1 MEPFQYHVYVCD
13 QQKPEGVPCCTASG
27 SRGMI
32 EALRREVA
40 AQSLA
45 NAVQITTCGSL
56 GLCERGPNMVVYP
69 EGVWYSGVR
78 AEDVP
83 EIVDS
88 HFRHGR
94 PVSRLVNTGQ
104 AALTT
109 EVCANRDRFLASV
122 RARDA
127 AGVMPDELAQSIR
140 GFQESRVILTALEL
154 DLFTAIQSGATA
166 AQAAATAGT
175 EARATE
181 MLLNALASLD
191 LVRKEGAVFH
201 NAPVAARFLT
211 AGSPDSARM
220 AMLHTARLWHRWS
233 GLTECVRTGTTVPDD
248 ERGAE
253 GTEAFIAAMHNNARQ
268 RAAQLA
274 QAVAGGTNR
283 MLDVGG
289 GSGAY
294 AIAFAQANPRLHAEV
309 FDQPAVLAIAGRH
322 IREAGLEERIAT
334 RVGDLRTDE
343 FGGGYDLV
351 LISAICHMLPEEE
364 NRDLLARSFRALA
377 PGGRVVIQDFLLRA
391 DKTGP
396 RAGALFSLNMLVNT
410 EGGASYSEEE
420 YTAWLREAGF
430 GEVRRVPLAG
440 PAGVLVAFVGRTIA
454 FCGPPSAR

>member
-1 MEPFQYHVYVCD
+1 
-13 QQKPEGVPCCTASG
+13 
-27 SRGMI
+27 MI
-32 EALRREVA
+32 AALRREII
-40 AQSLA
+40 AQGLA
-45 NAVQITTCGSL
+45 NVVQITTCGSL

-78 AEDVP
+78 AEDVR

-88 HFRHGR
+88 HFRQGR
-94 PVSRLVNTGQ
+94 PVSRLVNTDA
-104 AALTT
+104 AALAT
-109 EVCANRDRFLASV
+109 EVCANRDRYLASL

-154 DLFTAIQSGATA
+154 DLFTAIGNGATA
-166 AQAAATAGT
+166 AQAAATT
-175 EARATE
+175 RTDARATE
-181 MLLNALASLD
+181 MLLHALASLD
-191 LVRKEGAVFH
+191 LVRKDGAVFH
-201 NAPVAARFLT
+201 NAPVAARFL
-211 AGSPDSARM
+211 AAASPDSARM
-220 AMLHTARLWHRWS
+220 AMLHTAGLWHRWS
-233 GLTECVRTGTTVPDD
+233 GLTECVRTGTATPE

-274 QAVAGGTNR
+274 GAVAAGANR

-294 AIAFAQANPRLHAEV
+294 AIAFAQANPRLRAEV
-309 FDQPAVLAIAGRH
+309 FDQPAVLAIARRH
-322 IREAGLEERIAT
+322 IREAGLEERIST

-351 LISAICHMLPEEE
+351 LISAICHMLSEEE
-364 NRDLLARSFRALA
+364 NRNLLARAYRALA

-396 RAGALFSLNMLVNT
+396 RTAALFSLNMLVNT
-410 EGGASYSEEE
+410 QAGASYSEEE
-420 YTAWLREAGF
+420 YTLWLREAGF
-430 GEVRRVPLAG
+430 GEVRRIPLPG
-440 PAGVLVAFVGRTIA
+440 PAGVLVGQIVNLRPIA
-454 FCGPPSAR
+454 NRP

>member
-1 MEPFQYHVYVCD
+1 MDPMEPFRYHVYVCD
-13 QQKPEGVPCCTASG
+13 QQKAEGVPSCPARG

-32 EALRREVA
+32 EELRRQIVA
-40 AQSLA
+40 QGLA
-45 NAVQITTCGSL
+45 NEVQITTCGSL

-78 AEDVP
+78 VEDVS

-88 HFRHGR
+88 HFRQGR
-94 PVSRLVNTGQ
+94 PVSRLVNTDQ
-104 AALTT
+104 AAVAS
-109 EVCANRDRFLASV
+109 EVCTNRDRFLASV

-127 AGVMPDELAQSIR
+127 AGIMPDELAQSIR

-154 DLFTAIQSGATA
+154 DLFSAIGSGATA

-181 MLLNALASLD
+181 MLLNALASLE
-191 LVRKEGAVFH
+191 LVRKEGGVFH
-201 NAPVAARFLT
+201 NAPVAARFLA

-233 GLTECVRTGTTVPDD
+233 GLTECVRTGTAAPD
-248 ERGAE
+248 ERDAE
-253 GTEAFIAAMHNNARQ
+253 GTKAFIAAMHNNARQ

-274 QAVAGGTNR
+274 QALAAGASR

-294 AIAFAQANPRLHAEV
+294 AIAFAQANPELRAEV
-309 FDQPAVLAIAGRH
+309 FDQPAVLAIAQGH

-351 LISAICHMLPEEE
+351 LISAICHMLGVEE
-364 NRDLLARSFRALA
+364 NRDLLARAFRALA

-396 RAGALFSLNMLVNT
+396 RPGALFSLNMLVNT
-410 EGGASYSEEE
+410 EGGASYSENEF
-420 YTAWLREAGF
+420 TAWLREAGF

-440 PAGVLVAFVGRTIA
+440 PAGVLVARRG
-454 FCGPPSAR
+454 

>member
-1 MEPFQYHVYVCD
+1 
-13 QQKPEGVPCCTASG
+13 
-27 SRGMI
+27 MI
-32 EALRREVA
+32 DELRRQIVA
-40 AQSLA
+40 QGLGNDA
-45 NAVQITTCGSL
+45 QITTCGSL

-69 EGVWYSGVR
+69 EGVWYSDVR
-78 AEDVP
+78 AEDVR

-88 HFRHGR
+88 HFRQGR
-94 PVSRLVNTGQ
+94 PVSRLVNTDA
-104 AALTT
+104 AALAT
-109 EVCANRDRFLASV
+109 EICANRDRHLASM
-122 RARDA
+122 RAREA
-127 AGVMPDELAQSIR
+127 AGIMPDELAQSIR

-154 DLFTAIQSGATA
+154 DLFTAIGSGATA

-181 MLLNALASLD
+181 MLLNALASLE
-191 LVRKEGAVFH
+191 LMRKEGTVFH
-201 NAPVAARFLT
+201 NAPVAARFLA

-233 GLTECVRTGTTVPDD
+233 GLTECVRTGTAVPD

-268 RAAQLA
+268 RAEQLA
-274 QAVAGGTNR
+274 GCLMGPAAAGANR

-294 AIAFAQANPRLHAEV
+294 AIAFAKANPRLRVEV
-309 FDQPAVLAIAGRH
+309 FDQPAVLAIAQRH
-322 IREAGLEERIAT
+322 IREAGLEERIST
-334 RVGDLRTDE
+334 RAGDLRTDE

-351 LISAICHMLPEEE
+351 LLSAICHMLGAEE
-364 NRDLLARSFRALA
+364 NRNLLARVHRALA
-377 PGGRVVIQDFLLRA
+377 KGGRVAIQDFLLRA

-410 EGGASYSEEE
+410 RGGASYSEEE
-420 YTAWLREAGF
+420 YTRWLHEAGF

-440 PAGVLVAFVGRTIA
+440 PAGVLIGTRVS
-454 FCGPPSAR
+454 GPYGT

>member
-1 MEPFQYHVYVCD
+1 
-13 QQKPEGVPCCTASG
+13 
-27 SRGMI
+27 MI
-32 EALRREVA
+32 EELRRQIVA
-40 AQSLA
+40 QGLA
-45 NAVQITTCGSL
+45 NDVQITTCGSL

-78 AEDVP
+78 AEDVR

-88 HFRHGR
+88 HFRQGR
-94 PVSRLVNTGQ
+94 PVSRLVNTDR
-104 AALTT
+104 AALAS

-154 DLFTAIQSGATA
+154 DLFTAIQGGATA

-181 MLLNALASLD
+181 MLLNALASLE

-201 NAPVAARFLT
+201 NAPVAARFLA
-211 AGSPDSARM
+211 AGSADSARM

-233 GLTECVRTGTTVPDD
+233 GLTECVRTGTAAPE
-248 ERGAE
+248 ERGPE

-268 RAAQLA
+268 RAEQLA
-274 QAVAGGTNR
+274 GCLVGPAAAGASR
-283 MLDVGG
+283 VLDVGG

-294 AIAFAQANPRLHAEV
+294 AIAFAKANAKLQVEV
-309 FDQPAVLAIAGRH
+309 FDQPAVLAIAQWH
-322 IREAGLEERIAT
+322 IQEAGLEERIAT
-334 RVGDLRTDE
+334 RAGDLRTDE

-351 LISAICHMLPEEE
+351 LVSAICHMLREEE
-364 NRDLLARSFRALA
+364 NRDLLARVYRALVK
-377 PGGRVVIQDFLLRA
+377 GGRVAIQDFLLRA

-410 EGGASYSEEE
+410 QGGASYSEDE
-420 YTAWLREAGF
+420 YGAWLREAGF

-440 PAGVLVAFVGRTIA
+440 PAGVLIA
-454 FCGPPSAR
+454 TRG

>member
-1 MEPFQYHVYVCD
+1 
-13 QQKPEGVPCCTASG
+13 
-27 SRGMI
+27 MI
-32 EALRREVA
+32 EELRREIVA
-40 AQSLA
+40 QGLG
-45 NAVQITTCGSL
+45 NDVQITTCGSL

-78 AEDVP
+78 AEDAR

-88 HFRHGR
+88 HFRQGR
-94 PVSRLVNTGQ
+94 PVSRLVNSDRATL
-104 AALTT
+104 AT
-109 EVCANRDRFLASV
+109 EICANRDRHLAAV

-166 AQAAATAGT
+166 AQAAATAGAD
-175 EARATE
+175 ARATE

-191 LVRKEGAVFH
+191 LVRKDGAVFH
-201 NAPVAARFLT
+201 NAPVAARFL
-211 AGSPDSARM
+211 AGGSPDSARM

-233 GLTECVRTGTTVPDD
+233 GLTECVRTGTAAPD

-253 GTEAFIAAMHNNARQ
+253 STEAFIAAMHNNARQ

-274 QAVAGGTNR
+274 LAVGAGASR

-294 AIAFAQANPRLHAEV
+294 AIAFAQANPQLRAEV
-309 FDQPAVLAIAGRH
+309 FDQPAVLAIAERH
-322 IREAGLEERIAT
+322 IREAGLEERIST
-334 RVGDLRTDE
+334 RAGDLRTDE

-351 LISAICHMLPEEE
+351 LISAICHMLGVEE
-364 NRDLLARSFRALA
+364 NRNLLARAYRALA
-377 PGGRVVIQDFLLRA
+377 KGGRVAIQDFLLRA

-410 EGGASYSEEE
+410 RGGASYSEDE

-430 GEVRRVPLAG
+430 DDVRRVPLAG
-440 PAGVLVAFVGRTIA
+440 PTGVLVARRV
-454 FCGPPSAR
+454 

>member
-1 MEPFQYHVYVCD
+1 
-13 QQKPEGVPCCTASG
+13 
-27 SRGMI
+27 MI
-32 EALRREVA
+32 EELRREVV
-40 AQSLA
+40 AQGLA
-45 NAVQITTCGSL
+45 NDVQITTCGSL

-78 AEDVP
+78 AEDVS
-83 EIVDS
+83 ELVDS
-88 HFRHGR
+88 HFRQGR
-94 PVSRLVNTGQ
+94 PLSRLVNTDR
-104 AALTT
+104 AALAT
-109 EVCANRDRFLASV
+109 EVCANRDRYLASV

-127 AGVMPDELAQSIR
+127 AGVMPEELAQSIR

-166 AQAAATAGT
+166 AQAAAAAGT

-181 MLLNALASLD
+181 MLLHALASLD

-201 NAPVAARFLT
+201 NAPVAARFLA
-211 AGSPDSARM
+211 AGSPASARM

-233 GLTECVRTGTTVPDD
+233 GLTECVRKGTAAPE
-248 ERGAE
+248 ERGADD
-253 GTEAFIAAMHNNARQ
+253 TEAFIAAMHNNARQ
-268 RAAQLA
+268 RAVQLA
-274 QAVAGGTNR
+274 QAVAAGAMR

-294 AIAFAQANPRLHAEV
+294 AIAFAQANAKLRAEV
-309 FDQPAVLAIAGRH
+309 FDQPAVLAIAERH

-351 LISAICHMLPEEE
+351 LISAICHMLGEEE
-364 NRDLLARSFRALA
+364 NRDLLARVYRALVE
-377 PGGRVVIQDFLLRA
+377 GGRVAIQDFLLRA

-410 EGGASYSEEE
+410 RGGASYSEEE
-420 YTAWLREAGF
+420 YTAWLRETGF
-430 GEVRRVPLAG
+430 GEVRRISLAG
-440 PAGVLVAFVGRTIA
+440 PAGVLVATRDGT
-454 FCGPPSAR
+454 

>member
-1 MEPFQYHVYVCD
+1 
-13 QQKPEGVPCCTASG
+13 
-27 SRGMI
+27 MI
-32 EALRREVA
+32 EALRREVV
-40 AQSLA
+40 AQGLA

-88 HFRHGR
+88 HFRQGR
-94 PVSRLVNTGQ
+94 PVSRLVNTDA
-104 AALTT
+104 AALAT
-109 EVCANRDRFLASV
+109 EVCANRDRYLASV

-154 DLFTAIQSGATA
+154 DLFTAIGSGATA

-175 EARATE
+175 DARATE
-181 MLLNALASLD
+181 MLLHALASLD
-191 LVRKEGAVFH
+191 LVRKEGTVFH
-201 NAPVAARFLT
+201 NAPVAARFL
-211 AGSPDSARM
+211 AAASPDSARM
-220 AMLHTARLWHRWS
+220 AMLHTAGLWHRWS
-233 GLTECVRTGTTVPDD
+233 GLTECVRTGTATPE

-274 QAVAGGTNR
+274 GAVAAGASR

-294 AIAFAQANPRLHAEV
+294 AIAFAQANPQLRAEV
-309 FDQPAVLAIAGRH
+309 FDQPAVLAIAERH
-322 IREAGLEERIAT
+322 IREAGLEDRIST

-351 LISAICHMLPEEE
+351 LISAICHMLSEEE
-364 NRDLLARSFRALA
+364 NRNLLARVYRALA
-377 PGGRVVIQDFLLRA
+377 PGGRVAIQDFLLRA

-396 RAGALFSLNMLVNT
+396 RAAALFSLNMLVNT
-410 EGGASYSEEE
+410 RGGASYSEDE

-430 GEVRRVPLAG
+430 GEVRRIPLPG
-440 PAGVLVAFVGRTIA
+440 PAGVLVGRIVNLRPIA
-454 FCGPPSAR
+454 NRP

>member
-13 QQKPEGVPCCTASG
+13 QEKPEGVPCCTERG

-32 EALRREVA
+32 EELRREIVA
-40 AQSLA
+40 QGLA
-45 NAVQITTCGSL
+45 NDVQITTCGSL
-56 GLCERGPNMVVYP
+56 GLCERGPNLVVYP

-78 AEDVP
+78 AEDVR

-88 HFRHGR
+88 HFRQGR
-94 PVSRLVNTGQ
+94 PVSRLINADR
-104 AALTT
+104 AALAT
-109 EVCANRDRFLASV
+109 EVCANRDRHLASV

-181 MLLNALASLD
+181 MLLHALASLD
-191 LVRKEGAVFH
+191 LVRKEGAVFR
-201 NAPVAARFLT
+201 NSPVAARFLA

-220 AMLHTARLWHRWS
+220 AMLHTVGLWHRWS
-233 GLTECVRTGTTVPDD
+233 GLTECVRTGTAAPD
-248 ERGAE
+248 ERSME
-253 GTEAFIAAMHNNARQ
+253 STEAFIAAMHSNARQ

-274 QAVAGGTNR
+274 QAAAAGANR

-294 AIAFAQANPRLHAEV
+294 AIAFAQANAKLRVEV
-309 FDQPAVLAIAGRH
+309 FDQPAVLAIAKRH
-322 IREAGLEERIAT
+322 IREAGLEERIST

-351 LISAICHMLPEEE
+351 LISAICHMLGVEE
-364 NRDLLARSFRALA
+364 NRNLLARAYRALVE
-377 PGGRVVIQDFLLRA
+377 GGRVAIQDFLLRA

-410 EGGASYSEEE
+410 QGGASYSEEE
-420 YTAWLREAGF
+420 YTGWLREAGF
-430 GEVRRVPLAG
+430 GEVRRVALAG
-440 PAGVLVAFVGRTIA
+440 PAGVLIGRR
-454 FCGPPSAR
+454 G

>member
-13 QQKPEGVPCCTASG
+13 QQKPEGVPCCTARG
-27 SRGMI
+27 SRDMI
-32 EALRREVA
+32 DALRREIA

-78 AEDVP
+78 AEDVR

-88 HFRHGR
+88 HFRQGR
-94 PVSRLVNTGQ
+94 PVSRLVNTDQ
-104 AALTT
+104 AAVAT

-154 DLFTAIQSGATA
+154 DLFTAIGSGATA
-166 AQAAATAGT
+166 AQTAAAAGT

-191 LVRKEGAVFH
+191 LVRKQGAVFH
-201 NAPVAARFLT
+201 NAPLAARFLA

-233 GLTECVRTGTTVPDD
+233 GLTECVRTGTATPD
-248 ERGAE
+248 ERDAGS
-253 GTEAFIAAMHNNARQ
+253 TEAFIAAMHNNARQ

-274 QAVAGGTNR
+274 QAAAAGASR

-294 AIAFAQANPRLHAEV
+294 SIAFAQANPQLRAEV
-309 FDQPAVLAIAGRH
+309 FDQPAVLAIAERH
-322 IREAGLEERIAT
+322 IREAGLEERIST

-351 LISAICHMLPEEE
+351 LISAICHMLGEEE
-364 NRDLLARSFRALA
+364 NRDLLARASRALA
-377 PGGRVVIQDFLLRA
+377 PGGRAVIQDFLLRA

-396 RAGALFSLNMLVNT
+396 RSGALFSLNMLVNT
-410 EGGASYSEEE
+410 EGGASYSEDE

-430 GEVRRVPLAG
+430 GEVRRVPLPG
-440 PAGVLVAFVGRTIA
+440 PAGVLIA
-454 FCGPPSAR
+454 MRG

>member
-1 MEPFQYHVYVCD
+1 MEPFRYHVYVCD
-13 QQKPEGVPCCTASG
+13 QQKAEGVPSCPARG

-32 EALRREVA
+32 EELRRQIVA
-40 AQSLA
+40 QGLA
-45 NAVQITTCGSL
+45 NDVQITTCGSL

-88 HFRHGR
+88 HFRQGR
-94 PVSRLVNTGQ
+94 PVSRLVTTDR
-104 AALTT
+104 AALAT
-109 EVCANRDRFLASV
+109 EVCANRDRYLASL
-122 RARDA
+122 RAREA

-166 AQAAATAGT
+166 AQAAAAAGT

-181 MLLNALASLD
+181 MLLHALASLD

-201 NAPVAARFLT
+201 NSPVAARFLA

-233 GLTECVRTGTTVPDD
+233 GLTECVRTGTTVPD

-253 GTEAFIAAMHNNARQ
+253 DTEAFIAAMHNNARQ

-274 QAVAGGTNR
+274 QAAAAGASR

-294 AIAFAQANPRLHAEV
+294 AIAFAQANPRLRAEV
-309 FDQPAVLAIAGRH
+309 FDQPAVLAIAERH
-322 IREAGLEERIAT
+322 IREAGLQERIAT
-334 RVGDLRTDE
+334 RAGDLRTDE

-351 LISAICHMLPEEE
+351 LISAICHMLGAEE
-364 NRDLLARSFRALA
+364 NRNLLARVFRALA
-377 PGGRVVIQDFLLRA
+377 PGGRVAIQDFLLRA

-396 RAGALFSLNMLVNT
+396 RAAALFSLNMLVNT
-410 EGGASYSEEE
+410 QGGASYSEDE

-440 PAGVLVAFVGRTIA
+440 PAGVLIA
-454 FCGPPSAR
+454 ARG

>member
-1 MEPFQYHVYVCD
+1 
-13 QQKPEGVPCCTASG
+13 
-27 SRGMI
+27 MI
-32 EALRREVA
+32 EELRREVG
-40 AQSLA
+40 AQGLA
-45 NAVQITTCGSL
+45 NEVQITTCGSL
-56 GLCERGPNMVVYP
+56 GVCERGPNMVVYP

-78 AEDVP
+78 AEDVR

-88 HFRHGR
+88 HFRQGR
-94 PVSRLVNTGQ
+94 PVSRLVNTDR
-104 AALTT
+104 AALAT

-154 DLFTAIQSGATA
+154 DLFTAIQGGATA

-181 MLLNALASLD
+181 MLLNALASLE
-191 LVRKEGAVFH
+191 LVRKDGAVFH
-201 NAPVAARFLT
+201 NAPVAARFL
-211 AGSPDSARM
+211 AAESPDSARM
-220 AMLHTARLWHRWS
+220 AMLHTAQLWHRWS
-233 GLTECVRTGTTVPDD
+233 GLTECVRTGTAAPD
-248 ERGAE
+248 ERDAE
-253 GTEAFIAAMHNNARQ
+253 GTEAFIAAMHNNARL

-274 QAVAGGTNR
+274 QALAAGASR

-294 AIAFAQANPRLHAEV
+294 AIAFARANPGLRAEV

-322 IREAGLEERIAT
+322 IREAGLEERIST

-351 LISAICHMLPEEE
+351 LISAICHMLGEEE
-364 NRDLLARSFRALA
+364 NRDLLARAFRAVVE
-377 PGGRVVIQDFLLRA
+377 GGRVAIQDFLLRA

-410 EGGASYSEEE
+410 RGGASYSEEE
-420 YTAWLREAGF
+420 YTGWLREAGF

-440 PAGVLVAFVGRTIA
+440 PAGVLIAARGGR
-454 FCGPPSAR
+454 

>member
-1 MEPFQYHVYVCD
+1 
-13 QQKPEGVPCCTASG
+13 
-27 SRGMI
+27 
-32 EALRREVA
+32 
-40 AQSLA
+40 
-45 NAVQITTCGSL
+45 
-56 GLCERGPNMVVYP
+56 
-69 EGVWYSGVR
+69 
-78 AEDVP
+78 
-83 EIVDS
+83 
-88 HFRHGR
+88 
-94 PVSRLVNTGQ
+94 
-104 AALTT
+104 
-109 EVCANRDRFLASV
+109 
-122 RARDA
+122 
-127 AGVMPDELAQSIR
+127 MPDELAQSIR

-181 MLLNALASLD
+181 MLLHALASLD

-233 GLTECVRTGTTVPDD
+233 GLTECVRTGTTVADD
-248 ERGAE
+248 ERSME
-253 GTEAFIAAMHNNARQ
+253 STEAFIAAMHNNARQ

-274 QAVAGGTNR
+274 GCLVGSAAPGASR

-294 AIAFAQANPRLHAEV
+294 AIAFAQANPQLHVEV
-309 FDQPAVLAIAGRH
+309 FDQPAVLAIAERH
-322 IREAGLEERIAT
+322 IRQAGLEERIST

-377 PGGRVVIQDFLLRA
+377 EGGRVVIQDFLLRP

-410 EGGASYSEEE
+410 RGGASYSEDE
-420 YTAWLREAGF
+420 YSVWLREAGF
-430 GEVRRVPLAG
+430 AEVRRVPLPG
-440 PAGVLVAFVGRTIA
+440 PAGVLIAFVGRAILPA
-454 FCGPPSAR
+454 SRPSGRLDPLESGSAG

>member
-1 MEPFQYHVYVCD
+1 MEPFRYHVYVCD
-13 QQKPEGVPCCTASG
+13 QQKPEGVPCCTERG

-32 EALRREVA
+32 EELRREIVT
-40 AQSLA
+40 QGLA
-45 NAVQITTCGSL
+45 NDVQITTCGSL
-56 GLCERGPNMVVYP
+56 GLCERGPNLVVYP

-78 AEDVP
+78 AEDVR

-88 HFRHGR
+88 HFRQGR
-94 PVSRLVNTGQ
+94 PVSRLVNTDA

-109 EVCANRDRFLASV
+109 EVCANRDRHLASV

-154 DLFTAIQSGATA
+154 DLFSAIGSGATA

-181 MLLNALASLD
+181 MLLHALASLE

-201 NAPVAARFLT
+201 NSPVAARFL
-211 AGSPDSARM
+211 AASSPDSARM
-220 AMLHTARLWHRWS
+220 AMLHTVGLWHRWS
-233 GLTECVRTGTTVPDD
+233 GLTECVRTGTAAPD
-248 ERGAE
+248 ERSME
-253 GTEAFIAAMHNNARQ
+253 STEAFIAAMHNNARQ

-274 QAVAGGTNR
+274 QAAAAGANR

-294 AIAFAQANPRLHAEV
+294 AIAFTEANAKLRAEV
-309 FDQPAVLAIAGRH
+309 LDQPAVLAIAERH
-322 IREAGLEERIAT
+322 IREAGLEERIST

-351 LISAICHMLPEEE
+351 LISAICHMLGVEE
-364 NRDLLARSFRALA
+364 NRNLLARAYRALA
-377 PGGRVVIQDFLLRA
+377 PGGRVAIQDFLLRA

-430 GEVRRVPLAG
+430 GEVRRVPLPG
-440 PAGVLVAFVGRTIA
+440 PAGVLIA
-454 FCGPPSAR
+454 VRGGT

>member
-1 MEPFQYHVYVCD
+1 
-13 QQKPEGVPCCTASG
+13 
-27 SRGMI
+27 MI
-32 EALRREVA
+32 EELRREVV
-40 AQSLA
+40 AQGLA
-45 NAVQITTCGSL
+45 NDVQITTCGSL

-78 AEDVP
+78 AEDVR

-88 HFRHGR
+88 HFRQGR
-94 PVSRLVNTGQ
+94 PVSRLVNTD
-104 AALTT
+104 AAAMAT
-109 EVCANRDRFLASV
+109 EVCANRDRHLASV

-154 DLFTAIQSGATA
+154 DLFSAIGSGATA

-181 MLLNALASLD
+181 MLLHALASLD

-201 NAPVAARFLT
+201 NSPVAARFL
-211 AGSPDSARM
+211 AASSPDSARM
-220 AMLHTARLWHRWS
+220 AMLHTAGLWHRWS
-233 GLTECVRTGTTVPDD
+233 GLTECVRTGTATPD
-248 ERGAE
+248 ERSME
-253 GTEAFIAAMHNNARQ
+253 STEAFIAAMHNNARQ

-274 QAVAGGTNR
+274 QAAAAGANR

-294 AIAFAQANPRLHAEV
+294 AIAFAQANAKLRAEV
-309 FDQPAVLAIAGRH
+309 FDQPAVLAIAERH
-322 IREAGLEERIAT
+322 IREAGLEGRIST

-351 LISAICHMLPEEE
+351 LISAICHMLGVEE
-364 NRDLLARSFRALA
+364 NRDLLARVYRALA
-377 PGGRVVIQDFLLRA
+377 PGGRVAIQDFLLRA

-410 EGGASYSEEE
+410 RGGASYSEEE
-420 YTAWLREAGF
+420 YTGWLREAGF
-430 GEVRRVPLAG
+430 GEVRRVALAG
-440 PAGVLVAFVGRTIA
+440 PAGVLIA
-454 FCGPPSAR
+454 TRGGT

>member
-1 MEPFQYHVYVCD
+1 MEPFRYHVYVCD
-13 QQKPEGVPCCTASG
+13 QQKAEGVPCCPARG

-32 EALRREVA
+32 DALRREIVV
-40 AQSLA
+40 QGLA
-45 NAVQITTCGSL
+45 NQVQITTCGSL

-78 AEDVP
+78 AEDVR

-88 HFRHGR
+88 HFRQGR
-94 PVSRLVNTGQ
+94 PVSRLVNTDR
-104 AALTT
+104 AALAN
-109 EVCANRDRFLASV
+109 EVCANRDRHLASV

-181 MLLNALASLD
+181 MLLHALASLD
-191 LVRKEGAVFH
+191 LVRKQGAVFH
-201 NAPVAARFLT
+201 NAPVAARFLA

-248 ERGAE
+248 ERGVD

-268 RAAQLA
+268 RAAQLV
-274 QAVAGGTNR
+274 QAVAAGAMR

-309 FDQPAVLAIAGRH
+309 FDQPAVLAIAARH
-322 IREAGLEERIAT
+322 IREAGLEERVTT

-351 LISAICHMLPEEE
+351 LISAICHMLSEEE
-364 NRDLLARSFRALA
+364 NRDLLARVYRALVE
-377 PGGRVVIQDFLLRA
+377 GGRVAIQDFLLRA

-410 EGGASYSEEE
+410 RGGASYSEEE
-420 YTAWLREAGF
+420 YTGWLREAGF
-430 GEVRRVPLAG
+430 GEVRRVALAG
-440 PAGVLVAFVGRTIA
+440 PAGVLIA
-454 FCGPPSAR
+454 TRGGT

>member
-13 QQKPEGVPCCTASG
+13 QQKPEGVPSCTACG
-27 SRGMI
+27 ARGTI
-32 EALRREVA
+32 EALRREIVA
-40 AQSLA
+40 RGLA

-83 EIVDS
+83 EIVNS
-88 HFRHGR
+88 HFRQGR
-94 PVSRLVNTGQ
+94 PVSRLVNTDQ
-104 AALTT
+104 AALAA
-109 EVCANRDRFLASV
+109 EVCANRDRYLASL

-154 DLFTAIQSGATA
+154 DLFTAIASGATA

-175 EARATE
+175 DARATE
-181 MLLNALASLD
+181 MLLHALASLE

-201 NAPVAARFLT
+201 NAPVAARFLA

-233 GLTECVRTGTTVPDD
+233 GLTECVRTGTTAPDD
-248 ERGAE
+248 ERDTE
-253 GTEAFIAAMHNNARQ
+253 STEAFIAAMHNNARQ
-268 RAAQLA
+268 RAVPLA
-274 QAVAGGTNR
+274 GCLMGPVAAGANR

-294 AIAFAQANPRLHAEV
+294 AIAFAQANPGLRAEV
-309 FDQPAVLAIAGRH
+309 FDQPAVLAIAERH
-322 IREAGLEERIAT
+322 IREAGLEDRIST

-351 LISAICHMLPEEE
+351 LISAICHMLSEEE
-364 NRDLLARSFRALA
+364 NRNLLARVYRALVK
-377 PGGRVVIQDFLLRA
+377 GGRVAIQDFLLRA

-396 RAGALFSLNMLVNT
+396 RACALFSLNMLVNT
-410 EGGASYSEEE
+410 RGGASYSEDE

-430 GEVRRVPLAG
+430 GEVRRVPLPG
-440 PAGVLVAFVGRTIA
+440 PAGVLVGQI
-454 FCGPPSAR
+454 C

>member
-1 MEPFQYHVYVCD
+1 
-13 QQKPEGVPCCTASG
+13 
-27 SRGMI
+27 MI
-32 EALRREVA
+32 AALRREII
-40 AQSLA
+40 AQGLA
-45 NAVQITTCGSL
+45 NVVQITTCGSL

-78 AEDVP
+78 AEDVR

-88 HFRHGR
+88 HFRQGR
-94 PVSRLVNTGQ
+94 PVSRLVNTDA
-104 AALTT
+104 AALAT

-127 AGVMPDELAQSIR
+127 AGIMPDELAQSIR
-140 GFQESRVILTALEL
+140 GFQESRAILTALEL
-154 DLFTAIQSGATA
+154 DLFTAIGSGATA
-166 AQAAATAGT
+166 AQAAAAAGT
-175 EARATE
+175 DTRATE
-181 MLLNALASLD
+181 MLLNALVSLD

-201 NAPVAARFLT
+201 NAPVAARFLA

-220 AMLHTARLWHRWS
+220 AMLHTVGLWHRWS
-233 GLTECVRTGTTVPDD
+233 GLTECVRTGRATPE

-253 GTEAFIAAMHNNARQ
+253 STEAFIAAMHNNARQ

-274 QAVAGGTNR
+274 QASAAGAKR

-294 AIAFAQANPRLHAEV
+294 AIAFAQANPQLRAEV
-309 FDQPAVLAIAGRH
+309 FDQAAVLAIAERH
-322 IREAGLEERIAT
+322 IREAGIEERIST
-334 RVGDLRTDE
+334 RVGDLRADE

-351 LISAICHMLPEEE
+351 LISAICHMLGEEE
-364 NRDLLARSFRALA
+364 NRDLLARVYRALA
-377 PGGRVVIQDFLLRA
+377 KGGRVAIQDFLLRA

-430 GEVRRVPLAG
+430 GEVRRVPMAG
-440 PAGVLVAFVGRTIA
+440 PAGVLVATR
-454 FCGPPSAR
+454 R

>member
-1 MEPFQYHVYVCD
+1 MEPFPYHVYVCD
-13 QQKPEGVPCCTASG
+13 QQKPEGVPCCTARG
-27 SRGMI
+27 SRDMI
-32 EALRREVA
+32 DALRREIA
-40 AQSLA
+40 TQSLA
-45 NAVQITTCGSL
+45 DAVQITTCGSL

-104 AALTT
+104 AALAA
-109 EVCANRDRFLASV
+109 EVCANRDRYLASV

-127 AGVMPDELAQSIR
+127 AGIMPDELSQSIR
-140 GFQESRVILTALEL
+140 GFQESRIILTALEL
-154 DLFTAIQSGATA
+154 DLFTALQNGATA
-166 AQAAATAGT
+166 AQAATAAG
-175 EARATE
+175 ADPRATE

-191 LVRKEGAVFH
+191 LVRKQGAMFH
-201 NAPVAARFLT
+201 NSPMAARFLA

-233 GLTECVRTGTTVPDD
+233 GLTECVRTGATVPDD
-248 ERGAE
+248 DRGAE
-253 GTEAFIAAMHNNARQ
+253 GTEAFIAAMHNTARQ
-268 RAAQLA
+268 RAAHLA
-274 QAVAGGTNR
+274 QATAAGATR

-294 AIAFAQANPRLHAEV
+294 AIAFAQANPQLRVEV
-309 FDQPAVLAIAGRH
+309 FDQPAVLAIAQRH
-322 IREAGLEERIAT
+322 IREAVLEDRIST

-351 LISAICHMLPEEE
+351 LISAICHMLSEEE
-364 NRDLLARSFRALA
+364 NRNLLARSFRALVE
-377 PGGRVVIQDFLLRA
+377 GGRVVIQDFLLRP

-396 RAGALFSLNMLVNT
+396 RPGALFSLNMLVNT
-410 EGGASYSEEE
+410 QGGASYSEDE
-420 YTAWLREAGF
+420 YTRWLREAGF
-430 GEVRRVPLAG
+430 GDVRRVPMAG
-440 PAGVLVAFVGRTIA
+440 PTGVLVGQICNLQPISNR
-454 FCGPPSAR
+454 P

>member
-1 MEPFQYHVYVCD
+1 MEPFRYHVYVCD
-13 QQKPEGVPCCTASG
+13 QQKAEGVPCCTACG

-32 EALRREVA
+32 EELRREIM
-40 AQSLA
+40 AQGLG
-45 NAVQITTCGSL
+45 NDVQITTCGSL

-78 AEDVP
+78 AEDVR

-88 HFRHGR
+88 HFRQGR
-94 PVSRLVNTGQ
+94 PVSRLVNSDR
-104 AALTT
+104 AALAT
-109 EVCANRDRFLASV
+109 EICANRDRHLASV
-122 RARDA
+122 RDRDA

-154 DLFTAIQSGATA
+154 NLFTAIGSGATA
-166 AQAAATAGT
+166 AQAAAAAGT
-175 EARATE
+175 DARATE

-191 LVRKEGAVFH
+191 LVRKDGVVFH
-201 NAPVAARFLT
+201 NAPVAARFLA

-233 GLTECVRTGTTVPDD
+233 GLTECVRTGTATPD

-253 GTEAFIAAMHNNARQ
+253 STEAFIAAMHNNARQ
-268 RAAQLA
+268 RAAQLVL
-274 QAVAGGTNR
+274 AVGAGANR

-294 AIAFAQANPRLHAEV
+294 AIAFAKANPQLRAEV
-309 FDQPAVLAIAGRH
+309 FDQPTVLAIAERH
-322 IREAGLEERIAT
+322 IREAGLEERIST
-334 RVGDLRTDE
+334 RAGDLRTDE

-351 LISAICHMLPEEE
+351 LISAICHMLGVDE
-364 NRDLLARSFRALA
+364 NRNLLARVDRALA
-377 PGGRVVIQDFLLRA
+377 EGGRVAIQDFLLRA

-410 EGGASYSEEE
+410 RGGASYSEDE

-430 GEVRRVPLAG
+430 GDVRRVPLAG
-440 PAGVLVAFVGRTIA
+440 PAGVLVARRV
-454 FCGPPSAR
+454 